1 MNKILDVVEDIK
13 NKLTDNEYKTIMDS
27 LMEVH
32 KIENKNINIKGF
44 VFKCFTLMNWLDSKL
59 ELEPKDYKQIKKTKL
74 QEFIIKNLYDYKYY
88 ENIDFV
94 KKVLDL
100 YFFRIPKKQASN
112 LYYQYVKFRDDDE
125 EED

>member
-13 NKLTDNEYKTIMDS
+13 QNITDNQYKLIMDS
-27 LMEVH
+27 LMEMH
-32 KIENKNINIKGF
+32 KIENKNINIKSTS
-44 VFKCFTLMNWLDSKL
+44 FKCITLMNWLDSKL
-59 ELEPKDYKQIKKTKL
+59 ELEPEDYNQIKKTEL

-112 LYYQYVKFRDDDE
+112 LYYQCVKFRDDDE
-125 EED
+125 

>member
-1 MNKILDVVEDIK
+1 MNKILDVMEDIK
-13 NKLTDNEYKTIMDS
+13 QNITNNQYKIIMDS
-27 LMEVH
+27 LMEIN
-32 KIENKNINIKGF
+32 KIENKNIKSTT
-44 VFKCFTLMNWLDSKL
+44 FKCITLMNWLDSKL
-59 ELEPKDYKQIKKTKL
+59 ELEPEGYNQIKKTEL

-112 LYYQYVKFRDDDE
+112 LYYQHVKFKYGEEE

>member
-59 ELEPKDYKQIKKTKL
+59 IFQLDTETHKQIKKTKL
-74 QEFIIKNLYDYKYY
+74 EEYIIKRLYD
-88 ENIDFV
+88 N
-94 KKVLDL
+94 
-100 YFFRIPKKQASN
+100 
-112 LYYQYVKFRDDDE
+112 
-125 EED
+125 

>member
-1 MNKILDVVEDIK
+1 MNKVLDVVEDIK

-59 ELEPKDYKQIKKTKL
+59 IFQLDTDTHKQIKKTKL
-74 QEFIIKNLYDYKYY
+74 EEYIIKRLYDNRYY

-94 KKVLDL
+94 RKVQG
-100 YFFRIPKKQASN
+100 RA
-112 LYYQYVKFRDDDE
+112 
-125 EED
+125 

>member
-1 MNKILDVVEDIK
+1 MNQKSIT
-13 NKLTDNEYKTIMDS
+13 KLK
-27 LMEVH
+27 
-32 KIENKNINIKGF
+32 KIE
-44 VFKCFTLMNWLDSKL
+44 
-59 ELEPKDYKQIKKTKL
+59 L

-112 LYYQYVKFRDDDE
+112 LYYQCVKFRDDDE